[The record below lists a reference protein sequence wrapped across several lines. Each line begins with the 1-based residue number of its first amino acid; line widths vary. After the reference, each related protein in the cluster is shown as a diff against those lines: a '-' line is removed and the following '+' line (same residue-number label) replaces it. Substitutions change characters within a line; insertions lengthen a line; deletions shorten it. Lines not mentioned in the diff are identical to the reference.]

1 MPRPP
6 LLSVVIP
13 TWNRARL
20 VCEAVESALAQ
31 SPDEGSVEVVVVDD
45 GSTDGTRD
53 VLIRRFGPRVRVLRT
68 EGRRGPGA
76 ARNRGIGESSGEL
89 IGFLDSDDLWLPGKL
104 DAELRVLAEF
114 PEAEAVVSD
123 SVNFLEGRR
132 DAQSRYELNGLLAAT
147 GGVARWMKDCRW
159 LWTNISNNMATC
171 SITLRR
177 AALRH
182 FDGPPF
188 AEDLTAC
195 EDWEFEMRLHRY
207 ARVVVL
213 PRVLAAVRR
222 FDDGARPGR
231 AVPGTEPTRRQ
242 WINLLRDRLAVMNR
256 ARWLDGLDAELTN
269 ELLRFRDECARQL
282 REYERQEA
290 VSC

>member
-1 MPRPP
+1 MTTP

-20 VCEAVESALAQ
+20 VCEAVASALAQ
-31 SPDEGSVEVVVVDD
+31 SAAGGVEVIVVDD
-45 GSTDGTRD
+45 GSTDGTED
-53 VLIRRFGPRVRVLRT
+53 ALTSRFGDSVRVLRT

-76 ARNRGIGESSGEL
+76 ARNVGVRASSGEL

-114 PEAEAVVSD
+114 PDAEVVVSD

-132 DAQSRYELNGLLAAT
+132 EGRSRYEMNGLLAAT
-147 GGVARWMKDCRW
+147 GGRPRWMKDCRW

-177 AALRH
+177 AALKH

-188 AEDLTAC
+188 AEDLSAC

-222 FDDGARPGR
+222 FDDGTRPGR

-242 WINLLRDRLAVMNR
+242 WMNLLRDRLTVMNR
-256 ARWLDGLDAELTN
+256 AHWLDGLDAELAG
-269 ELLRFRDECARQL
+269 ELLRFRDECAHQL

-290 VSC
+290 MSC